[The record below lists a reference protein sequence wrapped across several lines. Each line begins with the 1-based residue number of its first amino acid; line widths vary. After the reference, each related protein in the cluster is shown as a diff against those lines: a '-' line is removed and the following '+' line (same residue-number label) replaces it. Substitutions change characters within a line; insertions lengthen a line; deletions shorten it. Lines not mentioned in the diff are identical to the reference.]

1 MPIIEANWPKLTD
14 DDGSEVRAFCTT
26 RLPVLPTEV
35 DSPIHNDSFASF
47 NMGLHVGDDP
57 SIVQSNRTELLSYC
71 ELANAQ
77 WLDQVHGIECIR
89 AGEQAD
95 VTADACWTDK
105 EDLACIVMTA
115 DCLPVVFRQAGAVA
129 AAHAGW
135 RGLLN
140 GVLESTLVNFNA
152 SQVDIW
158 LGPAIGP
165 LAFEVGPEV
174 REQFIAKHARAA
186 EAFLPSANAGKW
198 LADIYQLARITLQAA
213 GIDPARIYGGQYCT
227 YSDEQHFYSYR
238 RTAKTGRLATVVYR
252 TKRNIKV

>member
-1 MPIIEANWPKLTD
+1 MPIIEANWPEFIA
-14 DDGSEVRAFCTT
+14 DDGSEIRAFCTT
-26 RLPVLPTEV
+26 RLPVSAIKAGNTHHE
-35 DSPIHNDSFASF
+35 DSFASF
-47 NMGLHVGDDP
+47 NMGLHVEDNP
-57 SIVQSNRTELLSYC
+57 SVVQDNRAQLLSYC
-71 ELANAQ
+71 GLDNAQ
-77 WLDQVHGIECIR
+77 WLNQVHGVDCIR
-89 AGEQAD
+89 SGEQAD

-140 GVLESTLVNFNA
+140 GVLENTLVNFDR

-158 LGPAIGP
+158 FGPAIGP
-165 LAFEVGPEV
+165 QAFEVGSEV
-174 REQFIAKHARAA
+174 REQFVAKHAQAV

-198 LADIYQLARITLQAA
+198 LADIYQLARITLQVA
-213 GIDPARIYGGQYCT
+213 GVDPTRIYGGQYCT
-227 YSDEQHFYSYR
+227 YSDEQRFYSYR

-252 TKRNIKV
+252 TKRNITV